1 MRWLYGT
8 YKRQKESEVNTM
20 DVKLKDD
27 LTNEQRRCA
36 LYIIND
42 LEALNWLDKTSAD
55 YTKAFSAPTLL
66 NDEEI
71 HTSARALDDFDFFKN
86 PSDVIDYYEKPH
98 NYIQQ
103 VAMANFYSHAVS
115 MCVDDKTLT
124 SGDKLHI
131 RVWLNDYKS
140 NVGLEIAEKIAE
152 LEDDLT
158 LYT

>member
-1 MRWLYGT
+1 MVFI
-8 YKRQKESEVNTM
+8 KDKKESEVNTM

-55 YTKAFSAPTLL
+55 YTKTFSAPTLL
-66 NDEEI
+66 DGDEI
-71 HTSARALDDFDFFKN
+71 QTSAYKLRDFGFFDN
-86 PSDVIDYYEKPH
+86 VDDVIRYYEKPYH
-98 NYIQQ
+98 YKKE
-103 VAMANFYSHAVS
+103 VAMANFYSHALD
-115 MCVDDKTLT
+115 MCGLDTSLT
-124 SGDKLHI
+124 EGDQLHI
-131 RVWLNDYKS
+131 RTWLTLYKEAK
-140 NVGLEIAEKIAE
+140 GLEIAEKIAE

>member
-1 MRWLYGT
+1 MVFI
-8 YKRQKESEVNTM
+8 KDKKESEVNTM

-55 YTKAFSAPTLL
+55 YTESFSAPTLL
-66 NDEEI
+66 SDEEI
-71 HTSARALDDFDFFKN
+71 HTSARALINFDFFKN
-86 PSDVIDYYEKPH
+86 PSDVVDYYEKPYH
-98 NYIQQ
+98 YKKQ
-103 VAMANFYSHAVS
+103 VAMANFYSHAVA

-124 SGDKLHI
+124 SGDKLHV

-140 NVGLEIAEKIAE
+140 NIGFEIAEKIAE

>member
-1 MRWLYGT
+1 
-8 YKRQKESEVNTM
+8 M

-66 NDEEI
+66 DGDEI
-71 HTSARALDDFDFFKN
+71 QTSAYKLRDFGFFD
-86 PSDVIDYYEKPH
+86 SVDDVISYYEKPYH
-98 NYIQQ
+98 YKKE
-103 VAMANFYSHAVS
+103 VAMANFYSHALD
-115 MCVDDKTLT
+115 MCKLDTSLT
-124 SGDKLHI
+124 EGDKKHI
-131 RVWLNDYKS
+131 ETWLQEYKE
-140 NVGLEIAEKIAE
+140 NKGLEIAEKIAE